1 MLLSGVVLGSSIES
15 AYFAL
20 VNEYHFIPTRK
31 TPHMFYEKSNIKV
44 LGLSN
49 KSEIWDKLNLMLG
62 LLSKRISFE
71 ETSNIRVHDDMVR
84 VVTGN
89 VTFKYQFDRLYIFDP
104 TDIQIDAEILE
115 TNPKTYRVFDDFEL
129 SVLGPK
135 RYQLDP
141 IIDGEDL
148 GKQLHFYCSDR
159 VDGADYIT
167 DCIVESELT
176 QEQLNSF
183 DYSDSIVRFIVER
196 HLSSVGVYGRLMK
209 YYESGKPKYRKPKVV
224 HVKRIVQEKDNN
236 IYQQTE
242 HIKFLNLSL
251 GRIIEESTKG

>member
-31 TPHMFYEKSNIKV
+31 IPYMFYEKANMKV

-62 LLSKRISFE
+62 LLSKTISFE
-71 ETSNIRVHDDMVR
+71 ETSNIRIHDDMIR
-84 VVTGN
+84 VTTGN

-104 TDIQIDAEILE
+104 TGIQVDTEILE
-115 TNPKTYRVFDDFEL
+115 TNPKTYHVFDDFEL

-141 IIDGEDL
+141 IINGADL
-148 GKQLHFYCSDR
+148 GKHLHFYCSNR

-167 DCIVESELT
+167 DCVVESELT

-251 GRIIEESTKG
+251 GQIIEESTKG